1 MHEPWSHFFRD
12 DKKFAENVM
21 FVDVQSKENFVSVHL
36 ISQFFLVMSDDVFR
50 GEIKDDNNDDDIILS
65 ILLFSF
71 AQS

>member
-1 MHEPWSHFFRD
+1 
-12 DKKFAENVM
+12 M